1 MFMCSPFHVH
11 KFCLLYTS
19 HDTYLMLPFFFIFTL
34 PLQQQQQA
42 ETWRDKETLCDTGDS
57 PTDSRL
63 HKNLQ
68 GWESTSV
75 TIATPSGN
83 LWLNPQ
89 RIWLLISRA
98 ATVSRGVG
106 AEVHVRG
113 LAWVRDDHRPAVIYL
128 CWLVALSSSVWVA
141 HCSIIHQTDDWPW
154 QDAEPGGVCVCV
166 FCVCRERQIAKTWR
180 GGFSGVCV
188 EKIFSQ
194 RLLLRAGLRQRSF
207 HHINCIQHSAFGV

>member
-1 MFMCSPFHVH
+1 MNALLGCEKNIERKPKRAQGRTAAQGQKLKERVLYSTLFFHLLLLRLFHSVSFNRSFKSSSTLKSIILQVCCMFMCSPFHVH

-89 RIWLLISRA
+89 RI
-98 ATVSRGVG
+98 
-106 AEVHVRG
+106 
-113 LAWVRDDHRPAVIYL
+113 
-128 CWLVALSSSVWVA
+128 
-141 HCSIIHQTDDWPW
+141 
-154 QDAEPGGVCVCV
+154 
-166 FCVCRERQIAKTWR
+166 
-180 GGFSGVCV
+180 
-188 EKIFSQ
+188 
-194 RLLLRAGLRQRSF
+194 
-207 HHINCIQHSAFGV
+207 